1 MANLQW
7 PNGDHYEGETI
18 LVEDEN
24 DDFICTLSGKGK
36 MTYNDGSVYEG
47 DWANNKKKG
56 IGKMTYAD
64 GRVEDG
70 RWENDKFL
78 GR

>member
-1 MANLQW
+1 MGNLQW

-36 MTYNDGSVYEG
+36 MTYP
-47 DWANNKKKG
+47 
-56 IGKMTYAD
+56 D
-64 GRVEDG
+64 GRVEEGIFVDDVFQG
-70 RWENDKFL
+70 
-78 GR
+78 